1 MKVVIVG
8 AGVAG
13 LAIGWRL
20 AQAGCDVEVI
30 DRGLAGRGASWAAAG
45 MLAAI
50 SETGTDDSAHS
61 RFAEDARAAW
71 PAFMGEIEEVS
82 GEKIGYRECGA
93 LLVAFEET
101 QEARLR
107 QLVETLAAKQM
118 PGEWLNAAEARKH
131 EPLLAPNL
139 RGALLAKDSAQVDNR
154 ALCGALAIA
163 FQKSGGQLREH
174 CLAQLLIVE
183 NDHARGVVVDGA
195 VLFADAVII
204 AGGAW
209 CNWLRGMPREVL
221 PPVRPVKGQMV
232 SLKPANGAQLPQYPA
247 WESDVYI
254 VPRRDRVLIGATM
267 EEAGFD
273 TAVTKEARDWLIAG
287 AVKLA
292 PSLADWSVTESWA
305 GLRPATPDGLPALGL
320 TGLDGLFI
328 ATGQFRNGIL
338 FAPAVA
344 DALRRFVLGEEISPT
359 LRAFDPRRFL
369 RGLN

>member
-20 AQAGCDVEVI
+20 AQTGCEVEVLE
-30 DRGLAGRGASWAAAG
+30 RGLAGRGATWASAG
-45 MLAAI
+45 MIAAI

-61 RFAEDARAAW
+61 HFAEDARAAW
-71 PAFMGEIEEVS
+71 PAFAREIEEAS
-82 GEKIGYRECGA
+82 GEKIGFREAGA
-93 LLVAFEET
+93 LLVAFDEV

-107 QLVETLAAKQM
+107 QLAQTLAAKQM
-118 PGEWLNAAEARKH
+118 PGQWLSAAEARTR
-131 EPLLAPNL
+131 EPMLAPNL
-139 RGALLAKDSAQVDNR
+139 RGALLALDSAQVDNR
-154 ALCGALAIA
+154 ALCSALGLALRNA
-163 FQKSGGQLREH
+163 GGQLREH
-174 CLAQLLIVE
+174 CNAQLLMVQG
-183 NDHARGVVVDGA
+183 NSARGLVTDDSM
-195 VLFADAVII
+195 VLADAVII

-209 CNWLRGMPREVL
+209 CNWLGGVPREVL

-232 SLKPANGAQLPQYPA
+232 SLSPPNGAKLPQYPA

-254 VPRRDRVLIGATM
+254 VPRRDRVLVGATV
-267 EEAGFD
+267 EEVGFD
-273 TAVTKEARDWLIAG
+273 TAVTKEARDWLVAG
-287 AVKLA
+287 AAKLA
-292 PSLADWSVTESWA
+292 PSLADWPVVESWA
-305 GLRPATPDGLPALGL
+305 GLRPATPDGLPALGP
-320 TGLDGLFI
+320 TTLDGLFI

-344 DALRRFVLGEEISPT
+344 DALRRFVQGEELSPT